1 MRRAATLSD
10 ISIIASLKLKMFKE
24 VGMEHVL
31 KETFI
36 QEVERIYKK
45 LYEKGEAQHFVIE
58 DKGEIIACAGA
69 FIKEDIPYCFYK
81 ESPYGFIGD
90 VYVEQPFRK
99 QGHARGLTADVIDW
113 FSEREIKTIRLLASD
128 NARKLYESMGFKG
141 TDQMI
146 LHL

>member
-1 MRRAATLSD
+1 
-10 ISIIASLKLKMFKE
+10 MFKE

-36 QEVERIYKK
+36 QEMEQTYKK

-58 DKGEIIACAGA
+58 DTGEIIGCASA
-69 FIKEDIPYCFYK
+69 FIKEDIPHCFYK

-90 VYVEQPFRK
+90 VYVEQPYRK
-99 QGHARGLTADVIDW
+99 QGHARRLTEDVTDR

-146 LHL
+146 LHI